1 MAPKDILQ
9 LIIIILL
16 ILGSAF
22 FSSAETA
29 YTMSN
34 KFKLKSMADSG
45 NKNAIRAAKNL
56 EKTSQLISTI
66 LVGNNIVNIV
76 VSSMTTTWVL
86 SVFGPAA
93 AGISTA
99 ILTVLL
105 LIFGEVTPK
114 TIASQHSEAIAMA
127 YAGIIGFLMI
137 AFSPIVFIIDKL
149 SGFFLKIFRADK
161 NGSSTYLTEAELRTM
176 VAASHEAGVIEKS
189 EKQIINNVI
198 DFVDSNA
205 KDVMVPRIDM
215 YTIDIESGF
224 DEMLDI
230 FRESA
235 HSRIPVYKDSPDN
248 IVGILHSKDVL
259 LSRSFSDSN
268 ATSAFKIAR
277 LMRKPYFTFEMKN
290 TSTLFKDMQ
299 LNSTSVAIVLD
310 EYGAVAGMVTT
321 QDLIEEIIGEIYD
334 EYDDSSDNPFV
345 ELSLGKYKV
354 NGSYKIDDLN
364 DKLECHLESDEN
376 DSIGGLII
384 EQLDRFPRAGDSIE
398 QSGIRATVMKTYNKR
413 IETVLVEQMDLVN
426 KHKID
431 E

>member
-9 LIIIILL
+9 LIFIVLL
-16 ILGSAF
+16 IGGSAF

-29 YTMSN
+29 YTMVN
-34 KFKLKSMADSG
+34 KIKLRSLADNG
-45 NKNAIRAAKNL
+45 NKRAIKAAKNL
-56 EKTSQLISTI
+56 EQTSKLISTI
-66 LVGNNIVNIV
+66 LIGNNIVNIV
-76 VSSMTTTWVL
+76 VSSITTTWVL

-99 ILTVLL
+99 VLTVLL

-114 TIASQHSEAIAMA
+114 TLASKNAESMAMA
-127 YAGIIGFLMI
+127 YANVIGILMV
-137 AFSPIVFIIDKL
+137 ALSPVVFIIDKL
-149 SGFFLKIFRADK
+149 SGFFLKSFRADK

-176 VAASHEAGVIEKS
+176 VAASHEAGLIEKS

-215 YTIDIESGF
+215 YSVDINSGF
-224 DEMLDI
+224 DEVLDI

-235 HSRIPVYKDSPDN
+235 HSRIPVYKDNPDN

-259 LSRSFSDSN
+259 LSHSFNDPASK
-268 ATSAFKIAR
+268 TRFQIGR
-277 LMRKPYFTFEMKN
+277 LMRKPYFTFEMQN
-290 TSTLFKDMQ
+290 TSKLFKDMQ
-299 LNSTSVAIVLD
+299 LNSTSVAIVID

-321 QDLIEEIIGEIYD
+321 QDLVEEIIGEIYD
-334 EYDDSSDNPFV
+334 EYDEISYNPFV
-345 ELSLGKYKV
+345 ELSPGKFRV

-364 DKLECHLESDEN
+364 DKLECELESDEN

-398 QSGIRATVMKTYNKR
+398 QNGIRATVMKTANKR
-413 IETVLVEQMDLVN
+413 IETVLVEQLNEVN
-426 KHKID
+426 KTIN
-431 E
+431 

>member
-16 ILGSAF
+16 IFG
-22 FSSAETA
+22 
-29 YTMSN
+29 
-34 KFKLKSMADSG
+34 KFKLRSLADNG
-45 NKNAIRAAKNL
+45 NKNAIIAAKNL
-56 EKTSQLISTI
+56 EQTSKLISTI

-114 TIASQHSEAIAMA
+114 TIASHYSESIAMA
-127 YAGIIGFLMI
+127 YARVIAFLMV
-137 AFSPIVFIIDKL
+137 AFSPIVFIIDRL

-215 YTIDIESGF
+215 YTIDIESSF
-224 DEMLDI
+224 DDMLDI
-230 FRESA
+230 FKESA

-259 LSRSFSDSN
+259 LSHSFSDHS
-268 ATSAFKIAR
+268 SASFKIAR

-321 QDLIEEIIGEIYD
+321 QDLLEEIVGEIYD

-345 ELSLGKYKV
+345 ELSLGKYRV

-364 DKLECHLESDEN
+364 DRLECHLESDEN

-398 QSGIRATVMKTYNKR
+398 QAGIRATVMKTFNKR
-413 IETVLVEQMDLVN
+413 IETVLVEQLDLIN
-426 KHKID
+426 KSNED
-431 E
+431 